1 MIRYLICTGAE
12 IKSYGEAPAE
22 VVSAISSSLAAGD
35 ALHELLPG
43 ADPDISDETHEWDT
57 ETESAVLKE

>member
-35 ALHELLPG
+35 ALHELPPG

-57 ETESAVLKE
+57 DTETAILKE